1 MVSVR
6 ELVDIWCGKCRNSS
20 FCTGT
25 QKPIILTHSSW
36 RIAFISVSWLNFVNL
51 QASKFHR
58 SDKSRTSVAVSA
70 GISVNW
76 LFLQPGQP
84 SNNVTKKLPQVD
96 KEKFI
101 WWEQG
106 CQVLTIWIM
115 LGRSRIR
122 LRLIYQ
128 PSKLCQYSNR
138 RPHVQKHV
146 HINEKYCEKRELKHT
161 LYITVYRIEPFV

>member
-1 MVSVR
+1 MQISQEETEMVSVR

-106 CQVLTIWIM
+106 CSKTIYILNTGAGLDKM
-115 LGRSRIR
+115 DDAGHESHKTEVDISA
-122 LRLIYQ
+122 Q
-128 PSKLCQYSNR
+128 Q
-138 RPHVQKHV
+138 
-146 HINEKYCEKRELKHT
+146 T
-161 LYITVYRIEPFV
+161 LSIFQ